1 MKPISLR
8 TVALAA
14 PLLTL
19 GVTYGCAPDEPTP
32 PVTGDAGSSG
42 ASASGASNAGTPSTG
57 GSGAGTP
64 STGGTGAGTPST
76 GGSGGA
82 PGGSGGSGGAPGGT
96 GGTGGTPG
104 GACTPETCLNDPSSF
119 GNPGWRDSWWVT
131 GCAQKNNHDCITHSA
146 CPGGDGEMR
155 GARTVEEFPIG
166 GMAGQLYKVTFRY
179 SAVNE
184 GKVYNNGK
192 KDVPTPNDFSTRQNN
207 DSFYRDGEPVFPS
220 NYNVVKMTVYNDMD
234 QPVRHFYMNAFDSGR
249 DAENHWNF
257 RSEYTKS
264 IVIVGG
270 GKIEHM
276 VQDGNCHAI
285 DNCNDGMVSGN
296 NCSASR
302 NLPGPDGQLM
312 LPAKYMDP
320 QDNMIKNTELLVQ
333 AGLGNGRSQPWHAQA
348 SHLTVTAMEPTT
360 DPIDHNYP

>member
-8 TVALAA
+8 TIALAA

-19 GVTYGCAPDEPTP
+19 GVTYGCAPDEPTLP
-32 PVTGDAGSSG
+32 D
-42 ASASGASNAGTPSTG
+42 TG
-57 GSGAGTP
+57 GSSGAGTP
-64 STGGTGAGTPST
+64 STAGSSNAGSPGTGGNTTAGSPGTGGNTSAGSPGTGGNTNAGTAT
-76 GGSGGA
+76 GGSA
-82 PGGSGGSGGAPGGT
+82 GSTGGGT
-96 GGTGGTPG
+96 GGTA
-104 GACTPETCLNDPSSF
+104 GACTPETCLNDPSTF

-131 GCAQKNNHDCITHSA
+131 GCATKNNHDCITHNA
-146 CPGGDGEMR
+146 CPGGEGEMR
-155 GARTVEEFPIG
+155 GARTVESFPIG
-166 GMAGQLYKVTFRY
+166 GMPGQLYKVTFRY

-184 GKVYNNGK
+184 GKVYSNGT

-207 DSFYRDGEPVFPS
+207 DSFYRDGAPVFPS

-234 QPVRHFYMNAFDSGR
+234 MPVRHFYMNAFDDGR
-249 DAENHWNF
+249 NAENHWNF

-312 LPAKYMDP
+312 LPPKYMDP

-360 DPIDHNYP
+360 DPITHNYP

>member
-1 MKPISLR
+1 MEYL
-8 TVALAA
+8 
-14 PLLTL
+14 
-19 GVTYGCAPDEPTP
+19 
-32 PVTGDAGSSG
+32 SG
-42 ASASGASNAGTPSTG
+42 
-57 GSGAGTP
+57 
-64 STGGTGAGTPST
+64 
-76 GGSGGA
+76 
-82 PGGSGGSGGAPGGT
+82 
-96 GGTGGTPG
+96 
-104 GACTPETCLNDPSSF
+104 PSSF

-131 GCAQKNNHDCITHSA
+131 GCAQKNNHDCITHPQ
-146 CPGGDGEMR
+146 CPGGEGEMR
-155 GARTVEEFPIG
+155 GARTIESFPIG
-166 GMAGQLYKVTFRY
+166 GMPGQRYKVTFRY

-184 GKVYNNGK
+184 GKVYNNGT
-192 KDVPTPNDFSTRQNN
+192 KDVPTPNDFSSRTNN

-220 NYNVVKMTVYNDMD
+220 NYNVVKMTVFDDNMM
-234 QPVRHFYMNAFDSGR
+234 PVRHFYMNAFDAGR

-285 DNCNDGMVSGN
+285 DNCNDGMVVGN
-296 NCSASR
+296 NCSSSR

-320 QDNMIKNTELLVQ
+320 QDMQIKNTELLVQ

-348 SHLTVTAMEPTT
+348 SHLTVTAMEPTS